1 MGRLSTL
8 VAKDLRVALREK
20 SSLWVEAG
28 FTVAGSVLVASAASA
43 GENPWEAASAGL
55 GLLAIFLAVLGGYAL
70 FLREAYT
77 GTFEGL
83 RASPVE
89 RWMLVLSKLV
99 VSLLLMIVQL
109 GAAAVVIVAFTPGL
123 DPYWPG
129 LLLWL
134 GATAVM
140 MSGVSAYAS
149 ASLAFAESGSATM
162 ILVVLVLGVPYMVQ
176 AFGQLVMLMQGVALA
191 LPELGFLWLGGLGFS
206 GVAVALGGIIL
217 E

>member
-8 VAKDLRVALREK
+8 VAKDVRVAIREK
-20 SSLWVEAG
+20 SSLWVQAG
-28 FTVAGSVLVASAASA
+28 FTVAGSVLVASAASS
-43 GENPWEAASAGL
+43 GERPWEAASAGL

-89 RWMLVLSKLV
+89 RWMLVLSKLI
-99 VSLLLMIVQL
+99 VSLLLMAPQL
-109 GAAAVVIVAFTPGL
+109 AAAALVIVAFTPGL

-176 AFGQLVMLMQGVALA
+176 AFGKLVLLMQGVALA
-191 LPELGFLWLGGLGFS
+191 LSELGFLWLGGLGFA
-206 GVAVALGGIIL
+206 GVAVALGGLIL